1 MAEEALL
8 ALGQNAALLLAMAL
22 VYDVALGSRGI
33 PFARI
38 RQVGVGVLIG
48 TIGIAIMLT
57 PFEYAPGIVFD
68 SRSVL
73 LGVAG
78 LFFGAIPTAVA
89 MALTAALRLSQG
101 GAGAWTGVA
110 VIVASGCLGIAWSRL
125 RRRRLEDLPLRE
137 CYLLGVVVH
146 VVMLALMFTL
156 SGAVAVDVIGVI
168 GLPVIV
174 IYPVATALL
183 AALMVNRLRREQVQQ
198 PLRDS
203 EERLRLALAAADLGL
218 YDLDVQ
224 TGEATVNEQYA
235 RMLGYDPTDFHET
248 NAAWIERLHPDDREA
263 VAATYRDYIAGKVPE
278 FRVEFRQRTRSG
290 DWKWIL
296 SLGRLVER
304 DARGA
309 PLRMLGTH
317 LDISARRRAEEQARA
332 VAEETTRLLEKE
344 IRSRR
349 ALLSI
354 IEDQRATET
363 VLRESEARY
372 RSLVM
377 HSPYAIFVNRDDR
390 VTLVNDAC
398 LRLFG
403 AQREEELLG
412 KSPFELMHPDNHAL
426 IRERINRLRD
436 TGEDAEPT
444 EEHIV
449 RLDGVVVDVEVTASP
464 FDDQGTRSAHVVLR
478 DITERKRAEAEIRG
492 MALMLDTAPNSI
504 TVHDFDGRFLYANQR
519 TFELHGYS
527 PDEFLALN
535 LAQVDVPAD
544 ARLIA
549 ARTQELR
556 ERGRASFEVAH
567 LRKDGTTLPL
577 EVSIKGTTWG
587 GKEAILNVA
596 TDITERKQAEA
607 QIRQLNEELEQ
618 RVVERTAKLE
628 VANQDLEAFSY
639 SVSHDLRAPLRAIA
653 GFSAILQR
661 RYRDLLDDKGRHFLD
676 NIVSAGDSMGVLIDD
691 LLGYSRLGR
700 GMVRSEPVPLAPIV
714 ARLRVI
720 FEERIAAAGATWE
733 IAKPL
738 ATPMGDS
745 TLLEQILT
753 NLIDNALMYRSPDS
767 TPHVR
772 VTATRHGHRV
782 TLAVTDDGIGIP
794 VEYRERIFEVFARL
808 HTNDEYPGTGI
819 GLAVVRKAA
828 RLMGGDV
835 TVEST
840 VGVGS
845 TFSVDL
851 PEARERSTPT

>member
-68 SRSVL
+68 TRSVL
-73 LGVAG
+73 LGVTG

-89 MALTAALRLSQG
+89 MALTAALRLTQG

-110 VIVASGCLGIAWSRL
+110 LIVASGCLGIAWSRL
-125 RRRRLEDLPLRE
+125 RRRGLEDLSLRE
-137 CYLLGVVVH
+137 CYLFGVVVH
-146 VVMLALMFTL
+146 VVMLALLFTL
-156 SGAVAVDVIGVI
+156 PGAVAVDVIGAM

-183 AALMVNRLRREQVQQ
+183 AALMVNRLRRERVLQ

-203 EERLRLALAAADLGL
+203 EERLRLALNASNIGL
-218 YDLDVQ
+218 FDEDVQ
-224 TGEATVNEQYA
+224 TGEGTVNEQYA
-235 RMLGYDPTDFHET
+235 RMLGYDPADFLET
-248 NAAWIERLHPDDREA
+248 TTSWIERLHPDDRDA
-263 VAATYRDYIAGKVPE
+263 VAAMHRDYIAGKVPE
-278 FRVEFRQRTRSG
+278 FRVEYRQRTRSG

-309 PLRMLGTH
+309 PLRMVGTH

-332 VAEETTRLLEKE
+332 ATEEASGLLEEE

-349 ALLSI
+349 VLLSV

-377 HSPYAIFVNRDDR
+377 HSPDAIFVNRDDR

-412 KSPFELMHPDNHAL
+412 KSPLDLMHPDNHAL
-426 IRERINRLRD
+426 IRQRIQRLREI
-436 TGEDAEPT
+436 GEAAEPV
-444 EEHIV
+444 EERIV
-449 RLDGVVVDVEVTASP
+449 RLDGRVVDVEVAASP